1 MCRTDSSRILEYV
14 EWSPAIQGKGSSGM
28 LTAVLA
34 LVGAVVGG
42 FFALLG
48 WSLARVSHA
57 SDEHIQRIFEEHMG
71 AGDTQHDL

>member
-1 MCRTDSSRILEYV
+1 
-14 EWSPAIQGKGSSGM
+14 M

-34 LVGAVVGG
+34 VAGAVVGG

-57 SDEHIQRIFEEHMG
+57 SDEHIQRIFEEHLG
-71 AGDTQHDL
+71 AGDTQHDLEH

>member
-1 MCRTDSSRILEYV
+1 
-14 EWSPAIQGKGSSGM
+14 M
-28 LTAVLA
+28 LIAVLSVA
-34 LVGAVVGG
+34 GAVVGG

-57 SDEHIQRIFEEHMG
+57 SDDHIQRIFEEHLG